1 MINNSFLI
9 AAVAILSLSSC
20 GGNQKGDTI
29 TTKSPE
35 LTQVW
40 KSDTIFTGSES
51 TLYDPS
57 ADIIY
62 VSNGNTKAGEKDN
75 DGFISV
81 INTDGT
87 IRELRWVEG
96 NLHAPKGMA
105 ILDGKLYVTDI
116 DEVKVIEI
124 ASASIEKT
132 IPVEGAVFLNDVAT
146 DGQQVYFS
154 DTRAGTIY
162 AMASDGSYR
171 IISENAGVNGLECHN
186 GHLYALDGEG
196 LKKFSNDGEYSA
208 EVINT
213 EVTGGDGLVILN
225 DSTFVASRWH
235 GEIFFIRG
243 SETTVLLDTKADESN
258 TADIGFVPNQKLVIV
273 PTFLKN
279 EVAAYQLVY

>member
-1 MINNSFLI
+1 M
-9 AAVAILSLSSC
+9 AACTALALWSC
-20 GGNQKGDTI
+20 GGSQNGNKTAGTP
-29 TTKSPE
+29 TVTPE

-62 VSNGNTKAGEKDN
+62 VSNGNTKAGDKDN
-75 DGFISV
+75 DGFISR

-87 IRELRWVEG
+87 IRDLRWVEG

-105 ILDGKLYVTDI
+105 LLDGKLYVTDI
-116 DEVKVIEI
+116 DEVKVIDV
-124 ASASIEKT
+124 ASATLEKT
-132 IPVEGAVFLNDVAT
+132 IPIEGAVFLNDVAT
-146 DGQQVYFS
+146 DGHQVYFS
-154 DTRAGTIY
+154 DSQIGSIHALAT
-162 AMASDGSYR
+162 DGSYKTV
-171 IISENAGVNGLECHN
+171 STTNAGVNGLECHD

-196 LKKFSNDGEYSA
+196 LKKFSKDGKYTQ

-243 SETTVLLDTKADESN
+243 DKTTVLLDTQAEESK
-258 TADIGFVPNQKLVIV
+258 TADIGFVPGQNLVIV

-279 EVAAYQLVY
+279 EVAAYKLVY